1 MLSWWYKLLDKE
13 KTDQDPFSFRKQHSR
28 RRQFHGMWGPGASW
42 GTTWGAQFVKT
53 KIFMLNHLILTESAR
68 FAGCPKSEAQ
78 KETLWWSGPLIW
90 STVAAAGSGG
100 EERWG
105 NNFKKCFGW
114 LNCIGFFREETE
126 TTLKLKRNAMRSVS
140 IQKAN
145 GYLQTSNFFCKSK
158 TFLPHY
164 FWLGLQLTH
173 GAGSLRR
180 FLLPLWLQSRTRDLW
195 TIQIWR
201 LPWWDGPQE
210 VANVLLSC
218 STGNNNK
225 FKTIEECD
233 EMCVE
238 NDFKLM
244 LTDKCEQPIEPG
256 PWWDISQSLFFF
268 NAHQSSFFVIAL
280 F

>member
-1 MLSWWYKLLDKE
+1 MWW
-13 KTDQDPFSFRKQHSR
+13 
-28 RRQFHGMWGPGASW
+28 PGASW
-42 GTTWGAQFVKT
+42 GTTWGAHFVKT
-53 KIFMLNHLILTESAR
+53 KFLTESAR

-78 KETLWWSGPLIW
+78 KETLWWSGPSIW

-100 EERWG
+100 EERWAK
-105 NNFKKCFGW
+105 N
-114 LNCIGFFREETE
+114 LE
-126 TTLKLKRNAMRSVS
+126 KLLCGIELQWVSSGRKQKQLWNKRGMRWDLCPSRRQTGIYKHPTSSV
-140 IQKAN
+140 N
-145 GYLQTSNFFCKSK
+145 TKSC
-158 TFLPHY
+158 LSHY
-164 FWLGLQLTH
+164 FWQGLQLTH

-195 TIQIWR
+195 TIQIRR
-201 LPWWDGPQE
+201 LPRWVAPHE
-210 VANVLLSC
+210 VANALLSC

-256 PWWDISQSLFFF
+256 PWWDRYQPIFVFFIALRYISANLSFF
-268 NAHQSSFFVIAL
+268 NALRYISANLCL
-280 F
+280 FQCS